1 MSLMEFK
8 SVFQGGARPSLY
20 RVSLSFPAGVQGA
33 NPRKAELLCKGAQ
46 LPASNIPAIPVFY
59 MGRQTYVAGDRTSEE
74 FTLTFITDVDF
85 EPRTSFEKWMNLI
98 NGTRSNLGVVNPNQ
112 YKTDIIV
119 TALGRDGKA
128 LKSYKFEGCFPTNIS
143 AADMSYDSTDTV
155 LETTVSISTDFWTNE
170 NVQ

>member
-46 LPASNIPAIPVFY
+46 LPSSEIPSIPVHVL
-59 MGRQTYVAGDRTSEE
+59 GRQLMVAGDRANTPLS
-74 FTLTFITDVDF
+74 LNFIVDVDF
-85 EPRTSFEKWMNLI
+85 EPRTSFEQWMNLI

-112 YKTDIIV
+112 YKTDMIIS
-119 TALGRDGKA
+119 ALGRDGKV
-128 LKSYKFEGCFPTNIS
+128 LKSYKFEGCFPTSIS
-143 AADMSYDSTDTV
+143 AIDLSYDSTDTV
-155 LETTVSISTDFWTNE
+155 SESQIEIAYDWWTNE
-170 NVQ
+170 SVQ